1 MKDSVAAENPGL
13 AVETLF
19 NDSSIQRI
27 IDRYTK
33 ELNISLS
40 TTGKTTG
47 ILHILHTFL
56 GKEFLQFGRLIEVV
70 TSVPLIEMFA
80 SIAAK

>member
-1 MKDSVAAENPGL
+1 MAAENPGL

-47 ILHILHTFL
+47 ILHTFL
-56 GKEFLQFGRLIEVV
+56 GEEFLQFGRLIEVV